1 VSVTA
6 GPSPH
11 PAAVSGRQVSTV
23 VFDLGGVLMDWNPR
37 YLYRR
42 LFADPVEME
51 DFLARIC
58 TAGWHHAH
66 DLGED
71 VGRSCQRLARQ
82 HPGYRDMIMAW
93 AERNEE
99 MIAGQFDDTVEVLA
113 ALKKSGLQC
122 LALSNMEPAAFAARQ
137 SRFAFLGWFDGCV
150 ISGIEGVAKPDRRIF
165 DILLRRYQL
174 EPPATVFVD
183 DLADNVAVASQLGML
198 AVRYTSADRLRRQL
212 RSLGLTAV

>member
-1 VSVTA
+1 VSVAA
-6 GPSPH
+6 GSSPH
-11 PAAVSGRQVSTV
+11 SAALSGQQVTTV
-23 VFDLGGVLMDWNPR
+23 VFDLGGVLIDWNPR
-37 YLYRR
+37 YLYRQ
-42 LFADPVEME
+42 LFADRGEME

-71 VGRSCQRLARQ
+71 VRQSCERLARQ

-99 MIAGQFDDTVEVLA
+99 MIRGQFDETVAVLA
-113 ALKKSGLQC
+113 ALKKSGLRC
-122 LALSNMEPAAFAARQ
+122 LALSNMEPAAFTARQ
-137 SRFAFLGWFDGCV
+137 SRFAFMGWFDGCV

-174 EPPATVFVD
+174 EPSATVFVD
-183 DLADNVAVASQLGML
+183 DLADNVTVARQLGLL
-198 AVRYTSADRLRRQL
+198 AVRYTSAGRLRHQL